1 MIRLSRQYEVYSDAS
16 YDDQKSLGV
25 FAYIVL
31 KPNGTIHAQGIEH
44 AKYANVFRVE
54 IAGLLAGLNT
64 VPKRAKVR
72 SHSDIRAFAKIFE
85 RGYRSKHK
93 CIREL
98 MALIDEREL
107 DFVNEFE
114 RDRNARHDFY
124 RLCDQRSN
132 LHMRALVGR
141 GGKTL
146 G

>member
-1 MIRLSRQYEVYSDAS
+1 M
-16 YDDQKSLGV
+16 
-25 FAYIVL
+25 L
-31 KPNGTIHAQGIEH
+31 KPNGTIHAQGIEA

-54 IAGLLAGLNT
+54 IAGLTAGLNT
-64 VPKRAKVR
+64 VPKGATVR
-72 SHSDIRAFAKIFE
+72 SHSDIRAFARIFE
-85 RGYRSKHK
+85 RGYKSKHK

-98 MALIDEREL
+98 IALIDEREL

-114 RDRNARHDFY
+114 RVKGDRHALYH
-124 RLCDQRSN
+124 LCDQRSN